1 MRIQKTGK
9 ITALALSAMLSVSL
23 FFGGCS
29 GRKDTD
35 LADFEA
41 KTLSGE
47 NFTQDDLED
56 ADVTVMNF
64 WSLRCGP
71 CIREMPDIAAYA
83 GELPDNVR
91 IITVCLDGEGKE
103 EQVKK
108 ILDNAGFT
116 GITLLAGISFTEDAG
131 DFKTLCENI
140 IYTPTTLIVDRDGNI
155 VGNPIVGGQEDLEK
169 TYTEAINKCLELLG
183 EEEIAIGK

>member
-1 MRIQKTGK
+1 MRIQKTRK
-9 ITALALSAMLSVSL
+9 ITALALSAMLSFSL

-29 GRKDTD
+29 DKKDTD
-35 LADFEA
+35 LGDFEA

-47 NFTQDDLED
+47 SFTQDDLAD

-71 CIREMPDIAAYA
+71 CIREMPDIAAFA
-83 GELPDNVR
+83 EKLPENVR
-91 IITVCLDGEGKE
+91 LVTVCLDGEGKE
-103 EQVKK
+103 EQVRG
-108 ILDNAGFT
+108 ILDGAGFT
-116 GITLLAGISFTEDAG
+116 GITLLAGMGFSEDAG

-140 IYTPTTLIVDRDGNI
+140 IYTPTTLVVDLDGNI
-155 VGNPIVGGQEDLEK
+155 VGDPIIGGQRDLEK

-183 EEEIAIGK
+183 KEEIAVGK